1 MPAIVLTDLLKVSS
15 KELWKIILKTQ
26 LLFYPLQIVS
36 KSWTFVEKSVN
47 LSEKSEKPKGWRTTS
62 LKKSLVDP
70 QLLLYLLKIILNGWS
85 FI

>member
-36 KSWTFVEKSVN
+36 KTFVEKSVN
-47 LSEKSEKPKGWRTTS
+47 LSEKSEKPKG
-62 LKKSLVDP
+62 
-70 QLLLYLLKIILNGWS
+70 
-85 FI
+85 